1 VKCSPDKFSLEDFC
15 DPLAAIKGFRA
26 ELRVFRGVTV
36 LKLL

>member
-15 DPLAAIKGFRA
+15 DPLAAIKGFR
-26 ELRVFRGVTV
+26 LRFFRGVTV